1 MLLEGKEGETKVKCP
16 RSSIM
21 RPGLLPT
28 SENIPDSNDL
38 EYVNRKL
45 PGSSV
50 RDATA
55 RAVECNEVSFVSSPT
70 SSGSRQSPNAFE
82 STTPTTPS
90 ALKFGQQ
97 GASKPN
103 IDEPW
108 TRMDQNRASQ
118 DDGNQLWQY
127 RKTYMWS
134 PKRPSPLSP
143 LPRRAFPVRA
153 GGAANN
159 EPLRLEVSSPIHDQ
173 ATRSR
178 PLCSADFEDSD
189 DEDDISYI
197 DIWEDAGAVP
207 PLKDILQCPQ
217 AEMRKIQLLLQAKI
231 LREIAEL
238 VHEPGTNHRL
248 WGDAAAG

>member
-1 MLLEGKEGETKVKCP
+1 
-16 RSSIM
+16 M

-28 SENIPDSNDL
+28 SETIPDPDDL

-45 PGSSV
+45 SDSGV

-55 RAVECNEVSFVSSPT
+55 RAVECNEGSFVSSPT

-82 STTPTTPS
+82 STAPTTPS
-90 ALKFGQQ
+90 ASKFGQRR
-97 GASKPN
+97 ASEPN
-103 IDEPW
+103 SDEPW
-108 TRMDQNRASQ
+108 TRMDKNRASQ
-118 DDGNQLWQY
+118 DDGNQVWQY
-127 RKTYMWS
+127 RKNYMWS
-134 PKRPSPLSP
+134 PRRPSQLAP
-143 LPRRAFPVRA
+143 LPRRTFSVRA
-153 GGAANN
+153 GGAADNA
-159 EPLRLEVSSPIHDQ
+159 PMRLEVSSPLHDQ
-173 ATRSR
+173 PIRSR

-207 PLKDILQCPQ
+207 PIKNILQCPE

-238 VHEPGTNHRL
+238 VHKPGTNHRP